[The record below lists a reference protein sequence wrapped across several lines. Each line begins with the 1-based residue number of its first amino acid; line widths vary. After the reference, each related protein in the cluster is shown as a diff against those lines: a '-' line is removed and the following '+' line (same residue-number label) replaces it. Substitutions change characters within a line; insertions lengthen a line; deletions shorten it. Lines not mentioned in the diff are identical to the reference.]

1 MPSSLE
7 RKKNEWKILTG
18 KWIDEKNAYTY
29 QLMGLRI
36 DSSYRQWLKF
46 TTIIKRPKQ
55 KNKTKRPRDWCPYY
69 HQSRTCII
77 CILCLHFQKI
87 EALYN
92 SYAIWKDNV
101 GFLCFIFS
109 IAHELAG
116 KSRKGNLLRRVMS
129 WIFFIFYV
137 NHSSND
143 NYELEKIMPVWSK
156 NEKCIFLLFLQFIT
170 KEMMKTL
177 IYMKFVY
184 KYGRCIS
191 FYIVCIIL
199 KFENLNS
206 LKSHRS
212 LHINKYNHVPNT
224 CHDSI

>member
-1 MPSSLE
+1 
-7 RKKNEWKILTG
+7 
-18 KWIDEKNAYTY
+18 
-29 QLMGLRI
+29 MGLRI
-36 DSSYRQWLKF
+36 DSLYRQWLKF
-46 TTIIKRPKQ
+46 TTTIKRPKQ
-55 KNKTKRPRDWCPYY
+55 KKNKTKRPRDWCPYY

-92 SYAIWKDNV
+92 SYAIWKDKV

-137 NHSSND
+137 NQSSN
-143 NYELEKIMPVWSK
+143 EKIMPVWSK

-170 KEMMKTL
+170 KERMKTL

-184 KYGRCIS
+184 KY
-191 FYIVCIIL
+191 
-199 KFENLNS
+199 

-212 LHINKYNHVPNT
+212 LHININT
-224 CHDSI
+224 CT